1 MEILQELGL
10 TQREIKVYLALLEL
24 GLTTTGP
31 IIKRSEVP
39 NSKIYEVLESLQNK
53 GLVSWIIK
61 GKTKYFQASN
71 PKQLLTLLKDKQRKI
86 EEILPELEM
95 KQKLS
100 QSKKSVELFEGVKAI
115 KSMLQ
120 GLIQDIKKGEDWY
133 GFATGISS
141 TNKEVEEFY
150 EWWGWL
156 KFNVKLKDHL
166 LVSSFNKKEFEAS
179 LRDEDKKAMKKLG
192 ILRFSNVSFPGDTAI
207 FRDYVMI
214 FNWDGIP
221 TATLITNESLA
232 KEYKDFFLGIW
243 KTSFIHQ
250 QPQPENNHNP
260 ST

>member
-10 TQREIKVYLALLEL
+10 TQRESKVYLALLEL
-24 GLTTTGP
+24 GNTTTGP
-31 IIKRSEVP
+31 IIKKSEVP
-39 NSKIYEVLESLQNK
+39 NSKIYEILESLQSK

-61 GKTKYFQASN
+61 GKTKYFTASN

-95 KQKLS
+95 RQKSS
-100 QSKKSVELFEGVKAI
+100 QTKKSVELFEGVKAI
-115 KSMLQ
+115 RSMLQ

-133 GFATGISS
+133 GFSTGETS
-141 TNKEVEEFY
+141 TNEEIEKFY
-150 EWWGWL
+150 EWWGSL
-156 KFNVKLKDHL
+156 KLNVGLKDHL
-166 LVSSFNKKEFEAS
+166 LISNAYKKEFETSITKEVADS
-179 LRDEDKKAMKKLG
+179 LRKSK
-192 ILRFSNVSFPGDTAI
+192 ILKFSEVSFPGDTAI

-243 KTSFIHQ
+243 KISK
-250 QPQPENNHNP
+250 P
-260 ST
+260 